1 MGRCRPIW
9 GGAIGVGT
17 APPSTG
23 GSASRSAPRCPQAE
37 GDFRDKLSPIVTG
50 LSLALPAHP
59 HGPGAALYGDTHVQA
74 QVGRSAAPQRP
85 PPSTGRPHPRS
96 PRPPPP
102 SLSPRRPPR
111 PPQTHII
118 LEDCGDDN
126 VCVPDLRLS
135 AHT

>member
-85 PPSTGRPHPRS
+85 PLHGAPPPTVPASPPHPHC
-96 PRPPPP
+96 PRVAPPA
-102 SLSPRRPPR
+102 